1 MKKKPN
7 NNLTVAQYLSRLEQ
21 EYNDELNL
29 AIAVPPYYFNTPDL
43 EHLLEVCRDRYQCM
57 YSWQVLFLRVGFA
70 ALGLLIAGITCG
82 IWGEKFFAVLLI
94 QLFFKTL
101 ALFIGG
107 LIWLK
112 IRFEQKADLKDL
124 SKVLEYELRKRQLP
138 PSRRS
143 MAE

>member
-1 MKKKPN
+1 MKKKQN

-43 EHLLEVCRDRYQCM
+43 ERLLALCRKRYQYM
-57 YSWQVLFLRVGFA
+57 HSWQEFFLRIGFA
-70 ALGLLIAGITCG
+70 ALGMLIAGVICG
-82 IWGEKFFAVLLI
+82 IWGEKFYAVLLI

-101 ALFIGG
+101 CLFIGG

-112 IRFEQKADLKDL
+112 IRFEQNADLADL
-124 SKVLEYELRKRQLP
+124 SKMLEFELRQRQSP

-143 MAE
+143 ITE